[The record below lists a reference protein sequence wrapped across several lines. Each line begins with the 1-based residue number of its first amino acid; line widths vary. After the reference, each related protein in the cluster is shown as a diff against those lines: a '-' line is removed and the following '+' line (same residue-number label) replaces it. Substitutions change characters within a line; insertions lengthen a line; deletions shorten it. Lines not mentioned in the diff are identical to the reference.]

1 MTERQD
7 SPEQVSTAVASLAE
21 LVVSTSSGEISLL
34 LEQMLA
40 LASLQFSSG
49 PLVAHEDDEIG
60 ALAVGLDMLSEELE
74 AKMSALTEARDE
86 ALQAA
91 PAKEEFLRNITH
103 ELRTPLTAIM
113 GMTEL
118 CLDSVLTAEQREYLE
133 ISKTALDSLLGLVN
147 DLLDYSKFDAGK
159 MRLEMIPFRLEDVIK
174 ETVRIMSE
182 RARDK
187 GLDLRYAIE
196 PEVPEELVGDPGRLR
211 QVLFNVTG
219 NAVKF
224 TQVGS
229 VSIHVS
235 KLESLGVD
243 ILLRFS
249 IADTGMGIQEDLQQS
264 IFEAFTQADGST
276 SRKFGGTG
284 LGLAISREIVDA
296 MGGEMS
302 VSSELGVGSDFLF
315 TGRFQ
320 SLETPSPLQWVE
332 TLNLTEESVLVMT
345 DDAATEQALTQLL
358 NSSSITPVV
367 VSDLEKALLLLD
379 QSAGAAVCPKAV
391 IVRMSTDSVA
401 TCEAIAAHTT
411 GAPVPVVA
419 ITASGKR
426 GDAAKYR
433 NAGAAAYLVEPI
445 STLDI
450 LEAMRL
456 SVALFL
462 GDGEPPLIT
471 RHVLRELRAS
481 YHILV
486 VDDSPT
492 NHAVTKRLLESRG
505 HSVTLARDGFE
516 AVSAVEREVFD
527 AVLMDAEMPNM
538 DGLEATIAI
547 RRQESSGGRH
557 LPIVA
562 LTVLATIEDRDRCLE
577 AGADAWIS
585 KPFSSDELLGIVE
598 ELAARFG

>member
-1 MTERQD
+1 
-7 SPEQVSTAVASLAE
+7 
-21 LVVSTSSGEISLL
+21 LVVSTSSGEISSLF
-34 LEQMLA
+34 EQMLA
-40 LASLQFSSG
+40 VASLQFSSG
-49 PLVAHEDDEIG
+49 SLIAYEDDEIG

-91 PAKEEFLRNITH
+91 RAKEEFLRNITH

-113 GMTEL
+113 GMTER

-133 ISKTALDSLLGLVN
+133 VSKTALDSLLGLVN
-147 DLLDYSKFDAGK
+147 DLLDYSKLDAGK
-159 MRLEMIPFRLEDVIK
+159 MRLEMIPFRLEDVIN
-174 ETVRIMSE
+174 ETVRTMSE
-182 RARDK
+182 RARKK

-224 TQVGS
+224 TQVGV

-235 KLESLGVD
+235 KLETLGGD

-249 IADTGMGIQEDLQQS
+249 IADTGMGIQEDLQQA
-264 IFEAFTQADGST
+264 IFEPFTQADGST

-302 VSSELGVGSDFLF
+302 VSSQLGVGSEFVF

-320 SLETPSPLQWVE
+320 SLETPSALQGVE
-332 TLNLTEESVLVMT
+332 TLSLTEESVLVMT

-358 NSSSITPVV
+358 NSASITPVV
-367 VSDLEKALLLLD
+367 VADLEKALALLD
-379 QSAGAAVCPKAV
+379 ESAEAAVRPRAV
-391 IVRMSTDSVA
+391 IVRLSIDSVA
-401 TCEAIAAHTT
+401 TCEAIAGHAT
-411 GAPVPVVA
+411 GASVPVVA
-419 ITASGKR
+419 ITESGKR
-426 GDAAKYR
+426 GDAARYR
-433 NAGAAAYLVEPI
+433 SAGAAAYLVEPI

-456 SVALFL
+456 SVALAL
-462 GDGEPPLIT
+462 GEGEPPLIT

-481 YHILV
+481 HHILV

-492 NHAVTKRLLESRG
+492 NQAVTKRLLESRG
-505 HSVTLARDGFE
+505 HSVTLARDGLE
-516 AVSAVEREVFD
+516 AVSAVEHEVFD

-547 RRQESSGGRH
+547 RRHESPGGRH

-562 LTVLATIEDRDRCLE
+562 LTVLATIEDRDRCIE